1 MNIIK
6 VKGIRSYSFHGCLN
20 EETKIGGNYITDVEV
35 YCDFESAATDDDLL
49 KTVDYVEIKEI
60 VYSEMKKNKKLI
72 ESVAYSIINRI
83 KKDFKIVSKC
93 KVEIQKINPPIN
105 GDVNCVSVVVEE

>member
-35 YCDFESAATDDDLL
+35 YCDFKSAATDDDLL

-60 VYSEMKKNKKLI
+60 VYFEMKKNKKLI

>member
-35 YCDFESAATDDDLL
+35 YCDFKSAATDDDLL
-49 KTVDYVEIKEI
+49 KTVDYVQIKEI

-72 ESVAYSIINRI
+72 ESVAYSIVNRI
-83 KKDFKIVSKC
+83 KKNFKIVSKC

>member
-35 YCDFESAATDDDLL
+35 YCDFKSAATDDDLL
-49 KTVDYVEIKEI
+49 KTVDYVQIKEI

>member
-6 VKGIRSYSFHGCLN
+6 VKGIRTYSFHGCL
-20 EETKIGGNYITDVEV
+20 EQETKIGGNYVIDVEV
-35 YCDFESAATDDDLL
+35 YCDFKSAALNDDLL
-49 KTVDYVEIKEI
+49 ETVDYVEIKEI

-72 ESVAYSIINRI
+72 ESVAYSIVKRI
-83 KKDFKIVSKC
+83 KKDFKIVLKC